1 MRRGTARF
9 SYPEAAQIREAV
21 AGVWQGFLLLAG
33 LAFFGWLIRLNAFA
47 RIGSGILYEIR
58 PAVLL
63 GMLRQDVNFH
73 DKHPPAELGSRL
85 PRTIAENSIPQA
97 LLCVCSRKSIHQ
109 DFRGPC

>member
-1 MRRGTARF
+1 MSKKLEKHVATSSGVYGTFCLDIPACNATER
-9 SYPEAAQIREAV
+9 V
-21 AGVWQGFLLLAG
+21 AGPGFLT
-33 LAFFGWLIRLNAFA
+33 RLNAFA